1 MSTAKVSSKRRTGV
15 ITKLVAL
22 PSEKDRVMTLR
33 VDVSTAE
40 LCNQLRARLR
50 TPRGSAGVRAA
61 LKSLIGPPATYR
73 ARLGEIQPQ
82 VPERLRE
89 ALRQKAE
96 AIGRRKSNALVLRE
110 VELWRRF
117 AVRRRKIR
125 GARRAGRGSLHPP
138 VDIRIFRER
147 GRALVLEGNLVRFT
161 VNAGSGT
168 KKASLVKLIKSLD
181 MNLSE
186 FFSALIE
193 CLCNEGQLHDSVDAT
208 HITESQA
215 IFASAESDE
224 SLTVGR
230 LLIR

>member
-1 MSTAKVSSKRRTGV
+1 MSTAKVPRKRRPSL

-33 VDVSTAE
+33 LHVSTAE
-40 LCNQLRARLR
+40 LCNRLRAHLR
-50 TPRGSAGVRAA
+50 TQRGSAGVRAA
-61 LKSLIGPPATYR
+61 IKLLIGPPATYR
-73 ARLGEIQPQ
+73 ERHGEIQPQ
-82 VPERLRE
+82 VPGRLRE
-89 ALRQKAE
+89 ALREKAE

-110 VELWRRF
+110 LELWTRF

-125 GARRAGRGSLHPP
+125 GTSRAGRRSLHPP
-138 VDIRIFRER
+138 VDISIFRER

-168 KKASLVKLIKSLD
+168 RKASLVKLIKSLD

-193 CLCNEGQLHDSVDAT
+193 RLCNEGQLHDSVDVT
-208 HITESQA
+208 HMTKSRA
-215 IFASAESDE
+215 ISSAAVSDE
-224 SLTVGR
+224 SR
-230 LLIR
+230 IR